1 MWPERDIE
9 FLYHDVD
16 LTSALDF
23 IAQENDAVLEPL
35 VHFFFI
41 MTFKCVNLLFYSN
54 LLICLQTDKDEH
66 TTLYSYPQSSKL
78 SEMQCFLDYDFMEQY
93 L

>member
-1 MWPERDIE
+1 MWPERDIG

-35 VHFFFI
+35 VHFFYNDI
-41 MTFKCVNLLFYSN
+41 
-54 LLICLQTDKDEH
+54 
-66 TTLYSYPQSSKL
+66 
-78 SEMQCFLDYDFMEQY
+78 
-93 L
+93 